1 MAQQRAAE
9 EAARRARPGQ
19 RPPVARGRPAGPT
32 VTQGTPEQ
40 RKMARAYIDRLKSA
54 GWDPQQVV
62 DETGKEYLN
71 TLGPSERAP
80 IPKERWAELGIPQS
94 GGSYS
99 DQDDIP
105 ISPHDI
111 LSILAKHYAWQELKE
126 QYDSLEPEYRQLLP
140 EPEDS
145 EIHVLTQPMNR
156 YIDEFADED
165 LVEEARNA
173 VDLLSPD
180 DMESLFDDGEPMSR
194 IVPHYAMALPQTKE
208 EWIPVMVKAD
218 ILRRYM

>member
-1 MAQQRAAE
+1 MSHRKSPKGPILTSRE
-9 EAARRARPGQ
+9 
-19 RPPVARGRPAGPT
+19 RGSPFVFWDAKSDPT
-32 VTQGTPEQ
+32 GRTRKRYEYDNTTQMFNQIQG
-40 RKMARAYIDRLKSA
+40 
-54 GWDPQQVV
+54 
-62 DETGKEYLN
+62 
-71 TLGPSERAP
+71 
-80 IPKERWAELGIPQS
+80 
-94 GGSYS
+94 GGSSSYEE
-99 DQDDIP
+99 DVP
-105 ISPHDI
+105 ISPQDI

-140 EPEDS
+140 EPEKS